1 MDDLAAARIDRFG
14 LVSSVLDALPSG
26 VILVDGQQVIQW
38 ANSWVRERFVGGDHL
53 TGAHCYEVF
62 GCPRSL
68 CLSLA
73 DATPRSAEAAA
84 GAVGSSDRWVRS
96 QTWVEERDSLGDT
109 RAWYEFSLCALPGDE
124 DIRGCLVH
132 VRDVSDHKQV
142 ESRLQAEIT
151 RRRLLVE
158 QSRDGVVVLDEEG
171 RVYETNLQ
179 FARMLGY
186 TMEEMT
192 SLHVW
197 DWEYLYPKER
207 VMEMLRTVDESG
219 DHFETQHRRK
229 DGSVYDVEISTNGA
243 IIQGKK
249 YVFCVCRDV
258 SERKRAEREREALIR
273 QLQDAL
279 AEIRTLQ
286 GLVPV
291 CSYCKRVRDDDGY
304 WHLVEEYIEKQS
316 GAGVTHGICPECLK
330 THFPDLDPHS
340 T

>member
-1 MDDLAAARIDRFG
+1 MDDLAVAGIDCFD
-14 LVSSVLDALPSG
+14 LVSRVLDALPSG
-26 VILVDGQQVIQW
+26 VVLVDAQEVVQW
-38 ANSWVRERFVGGDHL
+38 VNSWARERLWRGDRL
-53 TGAHCYEVF
+53 IGARCHEVF
-62 GCPRSL
+62 SCPRSL
-68 CLSLA
+68 CSVRVDGPA
-73 DATPRSAEAAA
+73 GSGAATTGGGGVP
-84 GAVGSSDRWVRS
+84 DRRPQS
-96 QTWVEERDSLGDT
+96 QTWVEERHLPDGT
-109 RAWYEFSLCALPGDE
+109 KAWYEFSLRPLRGGDQ
-124 DIRGCLVH
+124 IPCCVVH
-132 VRDVSDHKQV
+132 VRDVSDYKQA
-142 ESRLQAEIT
+142 ESRLEAEVT

-179 FARMLGY
+179 FARMLGC
-186 TMEEMT
+186 TLEEMA

-243 IIQGKK
+243 VIEGKK

-258 SERKRAEREREALIR
+258 TERKQAEREREALIR

-291 CSYCKRVRDDDGY
+291 CSYCKRIRDDDGY
-304 WHLVEEYIEKQS
+304 WHRVEEYIERQS

-330 THFPDLDPHS
+330 AHFPDLDADPS
-340 T
+340 